1 MQDLKAQA
9 KELESKVTQLQVD
22 TAKTF
27 YELKFDDVSIVSR
40 ILQHIDKDYEWQS
53 RNAALAVHVYDKL
66 KAEKARISSSDVDTT
81 DGITINM
88 QATELTGL
96 YNILL
101 NITGSG
107 VEKAR
112 SFTRLLTNVGQQV
125 SESMEVL
132 AKKNEEIQAMHA
144 ELRDLEYKI
153 QENEISKQVEEEV
166 TNS

>member
-9 KELESKVTQLQVD
+9 KELEAKVTELQVE
-22 TAKTF
+22 TAKTT
-27 YELKFDDVSIVSR
+27 YELHFDDMSMVSR
-40 ILQHIDKDYEWQS
+40 ILSHIDKDYEWQS
-53 RNAALAVHVYDKL
+53 RNATLTVHVYDKL
-66 KAEKARISSSDVDTT
+66 KAEKNRISASDVNTT
-81 DGITINM
+81 DGITLNM

-101 NITGSG
+101 NITGTG

-112 SFTRLLTNVGQQV
+112 SFARLLTNVGQQV
-125 SESMEVL
+125 SEAMESL

>member
-9 KELESKVTQLQVD
+9 RELEAKVTELQVE
-22 TAKTF
+22 TAKAV
-27 YELKFDDVSIVSR
+27 YDLNFDNISTVSR
-40 ILQHIDKDYEWQS
+40 ILTHIDKDYEWQS
-53 RNAALAVHVYDKL
+53 KNAALAVHVYDKL
-66 KAEKARISSSDVDTT
+66 KAEKNRISASDEDASE
-81 DGITINM
+81 GITLNM

-101 NITGSG
+101 NITGSA

-112 SFTRLLTNVGQQV
+112 SFARLLTNVGQQV
-125 SESMEVL
+125 SEAMESL